1 MMKELLALA
10 RKNNLSS
17 YDASYLD
24 LAMRK
29 GFPIATLGSKLIE
42 AARRI
47 DVPIV
52 ANLSGR

>member
-1 MMKELLALA
+1 MPQLLALA
-10 RKNNLSS
+10 RTGNLSS

-29 GFPIATLGSKLIE
+29 GFPLATLDGKIIG

-47 DVPIV
+47 DVPIL
-52 ANLSGR
+52 AIRPGE